1 MPSTTSSTEL
11 PPNTIRVKL
20 VKQRHGGLGFLV
32 KQRALKPFVLV
43 ASIVKGGVA
52 EESGLVQ
59 IGDIILRIND
69 IDLTDMSYTSAIE
82 VLKAVPID
90 TPVVLLLK
98 GPEGYTTYLQ
108 TSFLE
113 NGVPRTVRV
122 TKPLHDSIMGRL
134 KKTFSGSSGQI
145 SPVKGLKRLCNGEL
159 DGKNKKGDDDG
170 TDKDADSTGGGGEDA
185 GSNKV
190 SMEECGD
197 PETSDANHEDEAAD
211 ASDNNTTPNIS
222 NGEAVRGT
230 LVHSSANASKF
241 LFKNEG
247 RMESEE
253 ETVLD
258 NGTVGSPK
266 IVLTSPKSKDE
277 TRANSLPRAQ
287 TFDSGVG
294 ESCRSP
300 CQKKSIE
307 IVQNDDE
314 ITVVVK
320 GDLCV
325 RTEDLSSTDPN
336 TPKRFIISSS
346 KHSQKQI
353 TNNNNNN
360 NTIYGKE
367 ITDNNQPNNTVNTG
381 SSPGTISRSGSKKR
395 SGRSSPKSPGRVS
408 PTGTRNSRSP
418 VTSPTKHAKPGYTS
432 DDENG
437 FTRSSSDK
445 RR

>member
-1 MPSTTSSTEL
+1 M
-11 PPNTIRVKL
+11 
-20 VKQRHGGLGFLV
+20 
-32 KQRALKPFVLV
+32 
-43 ASIVKGGVA
+43 
-52 EESGLVQ
+52 
-59 IGDIILRIND
+59 
-69 IDLTDMSYTSAIE
+69 
-82 VLKAVPID
+82 
-90 TPVVLLLK
+90 
-98 GPEGYTTYLQ
+98 
-108 TSFLE
+108 
-113 NGVPRTVRV
+113 PRTVRV

-159 DGKNKKGDDDG
+159 DGKNKKGDDDSI
-170 TDKDADSTGGGGEDA
+170 DKDADSTGGGEETGH
-185 GSNKV
+185 NMV
-190 SMEECGD
+190 SMEEYGD
-197 PETSDANHEDEAAD
+197 SEMKAANHEDNTAD
-211 ASDNNTTPNIS
+211 DTNNDKSPSVPN
-222 NGEAVRGT
+222 GQVARET
-230 LVHSSANASKF
+230 LPHPSADASKF

-247 RMESEE
+247 RVDSEE

-277 TRANSLPRAQ
+277 SRANSLPRAQ

-336 TPKRFIISSS
+336 TPKRFIISST
-346 KHSQKQI
+346 KHGQKNI

-360 NTIYGKE
+360 NNIYCKE
-367 ITDNNQPNNTVNTG
+367 SAEVNSQNHPVSGGTGTG
-381 SSPGTISRSGSKKR
+381 SISRSGSKKR
-395 SGRSSPKSPGRVS
+395 SGRTSPKSPGRAS
-408 PTGTRNSRSP
+408 PTRNSRSP

-432 DDENG
+432 DDESG
-437 FTRSSSDK
+437 CTRSCSDK